1 MAELGSCA
9 RDASGRSSTIER
21 EETRSG
27 FLDRAFL
34 EPMVA
39 KKRVGSEASCEAE
52 PKVIV
57 AEGRIELAA
66 QRNAAHRVRMTPGA
80 TTRDAAHA
88 VVGPRGVPLR

>member
-1 MAELGSCA
+1 M
-9 RDASGRSSTIER
+9 TR

-27 FLDRAFL
+27 CVGLAFL
-34 EPMVA
+34 EPRVA

-66 QRNAAHRVRMTPGA
+66 QRDAAHRVRMTPGA
-80 TTRDAAHA
+80 TARDAAHA
-88 VVGPRGVPLR
+88 VVGPRGIPLW

>member
-1 MAELGSCA
+1 MKREETG
-9 RDASGRSSTIER
+9 RDASD
-21 EETRSG
+21 
-27 FLDRAFL
+27 LAFL

-66 QRNAAHRVRMTPGA
+66 QRDAAHRVRMTPGA
-80 TTRDAAHA
+80 TARDAAHA
-88 VVGPRGVPLR
+88 VVGPRGIPLW

>member
-1 MAELGSCA
+1 MALEHRTGLVAGQLHGKVFDPYT
-9 RDASGRSSTIER
+9 RGKHWGRSSTMTR

-27 FLDRAFL
+27 CVGLAFL
-34 EPMVA
+34 EPRVA

-66 QRNAAHRVRMTPGA
+66 QR
-80 TTRDAAHA
+80 
-88 VVGPRGVPLR
+88 